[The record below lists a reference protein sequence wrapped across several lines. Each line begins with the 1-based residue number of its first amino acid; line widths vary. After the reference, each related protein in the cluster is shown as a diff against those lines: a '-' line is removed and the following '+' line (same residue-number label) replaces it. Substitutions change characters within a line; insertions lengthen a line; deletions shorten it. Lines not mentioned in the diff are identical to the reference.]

1 MYTLHDLDTD
11 LFSMIM
17 NKVEIID
24 RVVDELNEDV
34 EYYQDAYDND
44 WFDMIH
50 AACDNLG
57 YDFNDLS
64 DADVREIYR
73 RVVE

>member
-1 MYTLHDLDTD
+1 MYTLRDLDTD
-11 LFSMIM
+11 LFSMFM
-17 NKVEIID
+17 NKVEIMD
-24 RVVDELNEDV
+24 KVVDELNEGL
-34 EYYQDAYDND
+34 EYYQEAYDND

-64 DADVREIYR
+64 DADVKEIYR
-73 RVVE
+73 RVVD